1 MKLPSTALSSVPSQT
16 ATVRAFVLATI
27 VVIMV
32 GESSFLGFLLLS
44 APDQLHRAAG
54 PMSMILVALLG
65 WFLVFRDQVRPAM
78 YAIGFGVWASIT
90 FVLVLNG
97 GVRAPLSY
105 AYPLV
110 IVMAGWLISA
120 KVAIVISGMTSAVV
134 VGLILVENA
143 GLLPKKELA
152 PAVLFGNTLIFVC
165 ILAAALISLLVRA
178 YQRQLAASDA
188 MTKRFQT
195 AFRSSP
201 AAFSIATVD
210 GGRVL
215 ELNNVFERDFGWSRE
230 ELLSKP
236 TLEVGLWP
244 SPQHRKT
251 WAEALTKLGRL
262 VEYETVWVHKS
273 GERRNVS
280 ISAEI
285 IDLDGVPCIL
295 AYTTDITER
304 RRADEQIRSLAFYDP
319 LTQLANRRMLQ
330 DRLQVAMSAHI
341 RHNTLGAL
349 LFIDLDNFKTLNDS
363 LGHDKGDELL
373 RQVAARLTQ
382 NVRDGDTVARLGG
395 DEFVV
400 MLEDLSNI
408 SEAALDQSMKTAEK
422 IRAALSLEYRFGQ
435 HTRYITPSIGITLL
449 GCEAELV
456 EEPLRRADLAMYQA
470 KAAGR
475 NTICV
480 FDPQMLITAASR
492 ADLEQYLR
500 EAIAGQD
507 FVAHYQ
513 PQVGA
518 DGLTM
523 GAELLLRWQH
533 PQRGWVSPGEFIPV
547 AEETTLILTLGQWV
561 IDTAC
566 VQLAKWRQIPEFS
579 HLTLSVN
586 VSARQFHQPDFASQV
601 LATIERHDVPGS
613 HLILELTES
622 VLVANVGDVIAKMQV
637 LQTSGIRFSLD
648 DFGTGYSSLGYLK
661 RLPLYELKIDQSFV
675 RDILVD
681 PNDAAIARMVI
692 VLAETLGLRVVAE
705 GVETRQQKEA
715 LLAQGCRAYQ
725 GYLFAPPMPLSDFE
739 RFIDRTVHDMAAV
752 A

>member
-1 MKLPSTALSSVPSQT
+1 
-16 ATVRAFVLATI
+16 
-27 VVIMV
+27 
-32 GESSFLGFLLLS
+32 
-44 APDQLHRAAG
+44 
-54 PMSMILVALLG
+54 
-65 WFLVFRDQVRPAM
+65 
-78 YAIGFGVWASIT
+78 
-90 FVLVLNG
+90 
-97 GVRAPLSY
+97 
-105 AYPLV
+105 
-110 IVMAGWLISA
+110 
-120 KVAIVISGMTSAVV
+120 
-134 VGLILVENA
+134 
-143 GLLPKKELA
+143 
-152 PAVLFGNTLIFVC
+152 
-165 ILAAALISLLVRA
+165 
-178 YQRQLAASDA
+178 
-188 MTKRFQT
+188 
-195 AFRSSP
+195 
-201 AAFSIATVD
+201 
-210 GGRVL
+210 
-215 ELNNVFERDFGWSRE
+215 
-230 ELLSKP
+230 
-236 TLEVGLWP
+236 
-244 SPQHRKT
+244 
-251 WAEALTKLGRL
+251 
-262 VEYETVWVHKS
+262 
-273 GERRNVS
+273 
-280 ISAEI
+280 
-285 IDLDGVPCIL
+285 
-295 AYTTDITER
+295 
-304 RRADEQIRSLAFYDP
+304 
-319 LTQLANRRMLQ
+319 MLQ

-408 SEAALDQSMKTAEK
+408 SEVALDQSMKTAEK

-492 ADLEQYLR
+492 ADLEQDLR

-661 RLPLYELKIDQSFV
+661 RLPLHELKIDQSFV